1 MDLPCIEWHKHV
13 EQKWNQLSTDQKK
26 AFSSL
31 AEVDEIFTFVL
42 SVLNHRD
49 VEVLS
54 GLSGVHQVQKKPQS
68 AGRFR
73 EKGNLSFKARDY
85 SAAALHYSKGV
96 CHATPGREEL
106 SLCFA
111 NRSAALFHLCLYEE
125 CLQDIKRALDEGYP
139 NHLQQKLLDRRSQC
153 YKHLGQKEEEDGV
166 QTRMRNFK
174 IHHQVSQGDGTG
186 VVSCASPQVALH
198 FSPGK
203 GRHLVATEDIAAGEV
218 VLEERAFSCV
228 LIPGGAVIARAERDK
243 AKEAAEGTFGTEDQH
258 CHNCLRKTL
267 NPVPCQGCSYA
278 RYCGGWCQQE
288 AWEGHHR
295 WECSVGG
302 ELRAAGVMA
311 HLALRV
317 ALRAGLEGIQK
328 TKENPAWPRNVTLH
342 QVKGNGNGNSDGNY
356 SADKA
361 GLSDKISSG
370 MEGSQQGAGTHGD
383 PESKDSALIQGC
395 DPSGRYLGDSYL
407 CVYHLLPHVSGH
419 APSLRFL
426 CAVTVATLCLRL
438 QETGPLPAAWRGR
451 ACLNDKPGSQSESQ
465 EKSRGWSPELR
476 MLGAAALRHML
487 QLRCNAQAVTMLK
500 DEGAP
505 DSAVQSVRQVRV
517 ATAIFPTLSL
527 LNHSCSP
534 NTSVTF
540 SVAPVNDL
548 HSAGS
553 DRPQARPNS
562 LPGAN
567 PGANPDANPGAAL
580 AVTVRTTQA
589 VGAGQE
595 LLHCYGPH
603 RSRMPASER
612 RRLLQE
618 QYFFLCQCDA
628 CCQDLRSEGKGQ
640 GAAAAPGLR
649 CIQCGSTLQRGT
661 EGYVCSQSCGFQ
673 LSFAELDHRLQDLQ
687 GQLDRAAQLI
697 ETDRPDEALRRLQAA
712 TSHASQFLLET
723 YPVWGELA
731 DMSARAYAA
740 MGDWRRA
747 AAQLKASMAA
757 VQAQFGE
764 ESMEMG
770 RQLFKLAQ
778 LHFNGGELQAT
789 LSVIPTAQR
798 LLSLHSSPA
807 SDELEELRAME
818 DCLKGA
824 L

>member
-13 EQKWNQLSTDQKK
+13 EQKWNRLSTDQKK
-26 AFSSL
+26 TFSSL
-31 AEVDEIFTFVL
+31 SEVDEIFTFVL
-42 SVLNHRD
+42 SVLNHTD

-54 GLSGVHQVQKKPQS
+54 GLPGVHHVQKKPQS

-73 EKGNLSFKARDY
+73 EKGNLSFKARDCT
-85 SAAALHYSKGV
+85 AAALHYSKGV
-96 CHATPGREEL
+96 CHATPGQEEL

-111 NRSAALFHLCLYEE
+111 NRSAALFHLCLYKE

-139 NHLQQKLLDRRSQC
+139 NHLQQKLLDRRAQC
-153 YKHLGQKEEEDGV
+153 FKHLGQKEEKQEKEDCI
-166 QTRMRNFK
+166 QARMRNLK
-174 IHHQVSQGDGTG
+174 IDHQVPQGDGTG
-186 VVSCASPQVALH
+186 VVTCASPQMALH
-198 FSPGK
+198 FSPNK
-203 GRHLVATEDIAAGEV
+203 GRHLVATEGIAAGEV

-228 LIPGGAVIARAERDK
+228 LIPGGAVVARAERDK

-258 CHNCLRKTL
+258 CHNCLRKTP

-278 RYCGGWCQQE
+278 RYCGEWCQEE
-288 AWEGHHR
+288 AWQGHHR
-295 WECSVGG
+295 WECSIGG

-317 ALRAGLEGIQK
+317 ALRAGLEEVQK
-328 TKENPAWPRNVTLH
+328 VKENPAGPRNVTLH
-342 QVKGNGNGNSDGNY
+342 QVKGNGKGNNESNY

-361 GLSDKISSG
+361 DLSNKISG
-370 MEGSQQGAGTHGD
+370 GLEGSQQGAGARGD
-383 PESKDSALIQGC
+383 SESGDSTLIQGC

-426 CAVTVATLCLRL
+426 CAVTVAALCLRL
-438 QETGPLPAAWRGR
+438 QGKGPLPAAWRGR
-451 ACLNDKPGSQSESQ
+451 ACLNDKPGGQSESR
-465 EKSRGWSPELR
+465 EESRGWSPELR

-500 DEGAP
+500 DAGAP
-505 DSAVQSVRQVRV
+505 DSAVQSVREVRV

-534 NTSVTF
+534 NTI
-540 SVAPVNDL
+540 
-548 HSAGS
+548 
-553 DRPQARPNS
+553 
-562 LPGAN
+562 
-567 PGANPDANPGAAL
+567 
-580 AVTVRTTQA
+580 TVRTTQA

-603 RSRMPASER
+603 RSRMPVSER
-612 RRLLQE
+612 QRLLQE
-618 QYFFLCQCDA
+618 QYFFHCQCDA
-628 CCQDLRSEGKGQ
+628 CCQELGSEGNGQ
-640 GAAAAPGLR
+640 GAAAAAGLR
-649 CIQCGSTLQRGT
+649 CIQCGSTPQCGT
-661 EGYVCSQSCGFQ
+661 EGYLCSQSCGFR
-673 LSFAELDHRLQDLQ
+673 LSLAELDHRLQDLQ
-687 GQLDRAAQLI
+687 GQLDQAARLI
-697 ETDRPDEALRRLQAA
+697 ETDRPDEALRRLQEA
-712 TSHASQFLLET
+712 TSRASRFLQET
-723 YPVWGELA
+723 HPVRGELA

-740 MGDWRRA
+740 MGDWRGA
-747 AAQLKASMAA
+747 ATQLKASMAA

-764 ESMEMG
+764 ESVEVG

-778 LHFNGGELQAT
+778 LHFNGGEPRAA
-789 LSVIPTAQR
+789 LSVIPTARR
-798 LLSLHSSPA
+798 LLSLHCSPE